1 METRKKKDLHWR
13 GEFLAA
19 LVMAASV
26 HHQPVVIKSGL
37 EWRVASEER
46 AGPVAQRPRVPIRG
60 RRDDEGGIEA

>member
-1 METRKKKDLHWR
+1 MDARKKKDLDWR

-26 HHQPVVIKSGL
+26 HHQPVVVKFGL

-60 RRDDEGGIEA
+60 RRDDDGVLEV